1 MEQGALM
8 NMISSIL
15 DWAYDKAITGVP
27 GLDSAGELAD
37 EYRKKEGTLEERI
50 DALIK
55 WQSVKCATAGFLTN
69 VGGILSIPVGLSAN
83 LTSVIFMQLRMV
95 AAIAD
100 LKGYNLHDE
109 RVKAMAMVCLCGKS
123 ANELVKGGIK
133 AVGRRLLVRE
143 VPKEAIKK
151 SQASVSAKLASKIGV
166 NAGSRVIPIASGVI
180 SGLLDA
186 AFTRGIGEIAKKA
199 FEDIHD
205 EMYVE
210 FREIKD

>member
-1 MEQGALM
+1 MSDFFKKKIKKEKER
-8 NMISSIL
+8 IE
-15 DWAYDKAITGVP
+15 DAYMRSDIPVVHEKSQA
-27 GLDSAGELAD
+27 ERLAD
-37 EYRKKEGTLEERI
+37 AKVNLE
-50 DALIK
+50 
-55 WQSVKCATAGFLTN
+55 
-69 VGGILSIPVGLSAN
+69 
-83 LTSVIFMQLRMV
+83 
-95 AAIAD
+95 
-100 LKGYNLHDE
+100 
-109 RVKAMAMVCLCGKS
+109 KA
-123 ANELVKGGIK
+123 
-133 AVGRRLLVRE
+133 RD
-143 VPKEAIKK
+143 IKK